1 MQSPCVTVTF
11 PFALTRDEPD
21 ADVEDKLL
29 KQIDWQLRR
38 LCLCQE
44 PFCEPDRAVL
54 YEILRLHHVQY
65 AHDVYG
71 LPTDTTVRLVNDVK
85 VFHDSIETF
94 GKVKLPKCSDEAFL
108 SEEKEEAGQE
118 EECRRIVDALLAI
131 YGQSVQASDRNL
143 KLLPKRITDIARKW
157 RRLTREEIVDVEHC
171 TGEEEFESVVR
182 RMLLFWATRSRILR
196 HALND
201 LLDFRFPVPDRESS
215 ETSPPPTSKGELSTG
230 CDCWIA
236 VIGHRRAGKTSFM
249 NALTAALMPDESR
262 FDELPVPE
270 NFWSRSRARLV
281 MTSAFSRAKSRSDAI
296 EASRD
301 LEDRLLH
308 PWLIEDM
315 QSPTTPAVRNMIEVD
330 TAFLA
335 RIRFFDL
342 AGEHMYD
349 DEIGNPDEHVRKI
362 LEDRRPVATI
372 IVDDSDPTR
381 TKKEEQHD
389 NDGDGTE
396 GPGRLLRES
405 DRDKYLR
412 LIHDTSAPIYIVV
425 NKCDYFL
432 EDYEGD
438 AEQEMRESLSYS
450 HSETPARHDVE
461 HGAPF
466 IPFVSLRNLDLDRTG
481 PDHQTVIE
489 YLRDEPS
496 LARRPHYQQRVVRD
510 ISRLDWLIDGLL
522 ERGARDVT
530 LVHLVM
536 KRDGRVRPEQL
547 SGQRMLWEEIET
559 RVVERTKRDRWRAL
573 RSLVVDLPV
582 EMERRATKAFGEFN
596 GDWWSVAN
604 SGSGEGEQ
612 RADGIDSA
620 VKKVKEHLEQY
631 EREKLPD
638 REDMVHKQACTT
650 LRTFLGLL
658 EGIVRRSSD
667 EGKSGADLLKGLVCD
682 LDDTVSFL
690 LQRRRFHKMLGV
702 GIDQFLIEL
711 GIDPDIQL
719 KEIGALALVKRTT
732 SAERS
737 KVESLAKDL
746 HQRFAELVK
755 EKALET
761 NEFDGVEE
769 FRRLLGTVVRGASGE
784 TDSRQPHES
793 VLYDFREGAKRPFGS
808 SVGSP
813 LLDGSLGFDERDR
826 VSKVIDTGNRTLRE
840 AILSTVDTREWELLV
855 ESFCNIVQSQG
866 VQTAS
871 RYPELMLKR
880 GELDFCRVRVLSE
893 APLARLAGEFRDKG
907 LAVVSSLLEAN
918 AKNRDFE
925 ENTIANAAIAESIHR
940 SMRDVPLK
948 NPSDL
953 TKGDAGEDKEDAG
966 EDSVVTDIKD
976 LEGRLSAWLAR
987 RYLFKF
993 ETKRQDLHEILQ
1005 KHQDLWNTIDPPSAR
1020 AIVSGGHAIGR
1031 LQLQSALRRIS
1042 VRREL
1047 AVEFQRAIGTV
1058 RDFNGRKEKSE
1069 FVSSVLDD
1077 QSRSILDSARRI
1089 QDMKSTVV
1097 RDLIHLRIMRRL
1109 MISGYAVRYLSSS
1122 GWIEA
1127 ACTVAAKDGDME
1139 VEGEL
1144 RRARGALARMN
1155 RRFEEACTAAESH
1168 RIETKGHDIGSPSF
1182 DRLAVSSSDAGTRFD
1197 DHESNWKEL
1206 IEALGLGDS
1215 GAEAHPLW
1223 ATRR

>member
-1 MQSPCVTVTF
+1 M
-11 PFALTRDEPD
+11 
-21 ADVEDKLL
+21 
-29 KQIDWQLRR
+29 
-38 LCLCQE
+38 
-44 PFCEPDRAVL
+44 
-54 YEILRLHHVQY
+54 
-65 AHDVYG
+65 
-71 LPTDTTVRLVNDVK
+71 
-85 VFHDSIETF
+85 
-94 GKVKLPKCSDEAFL
+94 
-108 SEEKEEAGQE
+108 
-118 EECRRIVDALLAI
+118 
-131 YGQSVQASDRNL
+131 
-143 KLLPKRITDIARKW
+143 
-157 RRLTREEIVDVEHC
+157 
-171 TGEEEFESVVR
+171 
-182 RMLLFWATRSRILR
+182 
-196 HALND
+196 
-201 LLDFRFPVPDRESS
+201 
-215 ETSPPPTSKGELSTG
+215 
-230 CDCWIA
+230 
-236 VIGHRRAGKTSFM
+236 
-249 NALTAALMPDESR
+249 
-262 FDELPVPE
+262 
-270 NFWSRSRARLV
+270 
-281 MTSAFSRAKSRSDAI
+281 
-296 EASRD
+296 
-301 LEDRLLH
+301 
-308 PWLIEDM
+308 
-315 QSPTTPAVRNMIEVD
+315 
-330 TAFLA
+330 
-335 RIRFFDL
+335 
-342 AGEHMYD
+342 
-349 DEIGNPDEHVRKI
+349 
-362 LEDRRPVATI
+362 
-372 IVDDSDPTR
+372 
-381 TKKEEQHD
+381 
-389 NDGDGTE
+389 
-396 GPGRLLRES
+396 
-405 DRDKYLR
+405 
-412 LIHDTSAPIYIVV
+412 
-425 NKCDYFL
+425 
-432 EDYEGD
+432 
-438 AEQEMRESLSYS
+438 
-450 HSETPARHDVE
+450 
-461 HGAPF
+461 
-466 IPFVSLRNLDLDRTG
+466 
-481 PDHQTVIE
+481 
-489 YLRDEPS
+489 
-496 LARRPHYQQRVVRD
+496 
-510 ISRLDWLIDGLL
+510 
-522 ERGARDVT
+522 T

-547 SGQRMLWEEIET
+547 SGQRVLWEEIET

-582 EMERRATKAFGEFN
+582 KMERRATKAFSGFN
-596 GDWWSVAN
+596 GDWWTAAN

-638 REDMVHKQACTT
+638 REDMVHEQACTT
-650 LRTFLGLL
+650 LRTFLGIL

-702 GIDQFLIEL
+702 GIDQLLIEL
-711 GIDPDIQL
+711 GIDPDLQL

-737 KVESLAKDL
+737 KVESLAEDL
-746 HQRFAELVK
+746 SQRFAELVK
-755 EKALET
+755 EKKLET
-761 NEFDGVEE
+761 NEFDEVKE
-769 FRRLLGTVVRGASGE
+769 FRRLLGIVVRGASGE
-784 TDSRQPHES
+784 TDSRQPHET

-840 AILSTVDTREWELLV
+840 AILSTGDTREWELLV

-893 APLARLAGEFRDKG
+893 APLARLAGEFRKKG
-907 LAVVSSLLEAN
+907 LGVVSSLLEAN

-925 ENTIANAAIAESIHR
+925 DNIIANAAISESIHR

-953 TKGDAGEDKEDAG
+953 TKGDAGEDEEDVG
-966 EDSVVTDIKD
+966 EDSVVTDVKD

-1020 AIVSGGHAIGR
+1020 AIVSGGRAIGR
-1031 LQLQSALRRIS
+1031 FQLQSALRRIS

-1047 AVEFQRAIGTV
+1047 AVEFQRAVGTV

-1097 RDLIHLRIMRRL
+1097 RDLVHLRIMRRL
-1109 MISGYAVRYLSSS
+1109 MIGGYAVRYLLSS

-1127 ACTVAAKDGDME
+1127 ACTVAAKDGDAE

-1168 RIETKGHDIGSPSF
+1168 RIETKGDDIGSPSF
-1182 DRLAVSSSDAGTRFD
+1182 DRLAVSSSDTGTWFD